1 MDNKLV
7 GLTFAAVFGF
17 ALIVFGAAN
26 AGAYA
31 VDTWIFPVE
40 EYGDNTYIGTNDV
53 SNMEVPAAK
62 MMLAGQLE
70 AWQSEA
76 KLDVI
81 YQDATAAYP
90 LETAEILLDETL
102 SNAQTGSQNSF
113 VFGLSQDTTR
123 EFLVEQFP
131 VATFSEPDVAT
142 INNKL
147 ETALKAGQTKTKVSI
162 SDDSLSVDREK
173 VVDVVFPTNF
183 VSLDSATVI
192 EALNGIQLAPET
204 QFSFLDFIE
213 ELPLTDISDDE
224 LTQIASTIYGAVLQ
238 TNFLIDERSIGT
250 QLPAQVPAGQEAAIN
265 RNLGVDLAFTNPNK
279 NSFTLNLSKKKDSLN
294 ASISGFPFV
303 YEYAIGI
310 TEEKDIE
317 VRLVKQFSAFVTSG
331 KKIEEA
337 GLKGK
342 SLTVIQTV
350 IDNGEPLEVV
360 TVSKDFYPP
369 IHRVE
374 VHPLKKKEEPATETP
389 VEGDADFVD
398 ANGDGVHDGIPADPE
413 PGDSDF
419 VDVNNDGVYDPPV
432 EESDVPKS
440 GEPGFVDE
448 NNDGVHDE
456 VEDEEQQ
463 PEKKPVYDK
472 GGNLVTE

>member
-1 MDNKLV
+1 VDNKLV

-40 EYGDNTYIGTNDV
+40 EYGDNTYIGTSDV

-70 AWQSEA
+70 TWQAEA

-102 SNAQTGSQNSF
+102 SNAKTGSQNSF
-113 VFGLSQDTTR
+113 VFGLSLDATR
-123 EFLVEQFP
+123 EFLTSQFP

-162 SDDSLSVDREK
+162 SDDSLSVNREK
-173 VVDVVFPTNF
+173 VVDVVFPTSL

-192 EALNGIQLAPET
+192 DALNGIQLAPET

-250 QLPAQVPAGQEAAIN
+250 QLPAFISAGQEAAIN
-265 RNLGVDLAFTNPNK
+265 RDLGVDLAFTNPNES
-279 NSFTLNLSKKKDSLN
+279 SFILNLSKKQDSLN

-303 YEYAIGI
+303 YEYAIGV
-310 TEEKDIE
+310 TEDKDIQA
-317 VRLVKQFSAFVTSG
+317 RLVNQFSAFVTSG
-331 KKIEEA
+331 KKIEEK

-342 SLTVIQTV
+342 SLTVIQTI

-374 VHPLKKKEEPATETP
+374 VHPLEKIEEPAAEIP
-389 VEGDADFVD
+389 VEGDSDFID
-398 ANGDGVHDGIPADPE
+398 EDGDGVHDVTPANPE
-413 PGDSDF
+413 PGDPGF
-419 VDVNNDGVYDPPV
+419 VDVNGDGVYDPPV
-432 EESDVPKS
+432 EEPVVPKA
-440 GEPGFVDE
+440 GEPGFVDG
-448 NNDGVHDE
+448 NDDGVHDE
-456 VEDEEQQ
+456 IVDEDQ
-463 PEKKPVYDK
+463 PEKKPIYDK